1 MKNARYF
8 IGSLLAIVALWSCDD
23 LNPDEI
29 PENASAE
36 VRLNALVEKLDSEIP
51 SWDKLYDLAEHV
63 ERGEPAQ
70 FATQWVQFW
79 GDAPD
84 NLYAN
89 IDIWDHYMSDGDA
102 TVSAANSYKI
112 GLEYGV
118 LPSGADYPIYNLDV
132 LDKKLRFIGTIL
144 LHEKA
149 KGRRTLFQH
158 HYPDGAVDLGF
169 TNAEDFKQYIKE
181 IFGVEKAKEATMAEN
196 MQVEYYVPFPEPIES
211 YIERQGFTNG
221 WAKEEKVELAQF
233 VLDEIRDRLGNIFS
247 GILVAPSHAEYESSS
262 DVWHKLDFSEYD
274 EIHFSLVPKC
284 ESGVTPEGYM
294 EDQFANINEVLAKHP
309 NMRWGVSQLALYQ
322 PAMGGCESGDFADYQ
337 QEILNDIF
345 EQLNELEKTYA
356 KHVFSGV
363 FADFLQGGNV
373 TDVKAYW
380 DKK

>member
-1 MKNARYF
+1 MKNIINSICA
-8 IGSLLAIVALWSCDD
+8 LLAIVAFGSCDP

-29 PENASAE
+29 PADASTE
-36 VRLNALVEKLDSEIP
+36 VRARSLVEKLESEVP
-51 SWDKLYDLAEHV
+51 TWEELFELADHV

-79 GDAPD
+79 NDAPD
-84 NLYAN
+84 DLKAN
-89 IDIWDHYMSDGDA
+89 IDIWDHYMSDGDV

-112 GLEYGV
+112 GLEYGL
-118 LPSGADYPIYNLDV
+118 LPNSNDFPLYDLDA

-169 TNAEDFKQYIKE
+169 TNQGDFKQYIE
-181 IFGVEKAKEATMAEN
+181 DNFGVVKAKEATMAEN

-211 YIERQGFTNG
+211 YIERQGFTNS
-221 WAKEEKVELAQF
+221 WPKEDKVKLAQF

-247 GILVAPSHAEYESSS
+247 GILVAPSHAEYEGSS
-262 DVWHKLDFSEYD
+262 DVWNTLDFSEYD
-274 EIHFSLVPKC
+274 EIHFTLVPKC
-284 ESGVTPEGYM
+284 ESGITPEGYLQ
-294 EDQFANINEVLAKHP
+294 DQFANIKKVLDKHP
-309 NMRWGVSQLALYQ
+309 SMRWGVSQLALYE
-322 PAMGGCESGDFADYQ
+322 PVMSGCNSGDFAGYQ
-337 QEILNDIF
+337 QGILNSVF
-345 EQLNELEKTYA
+345 EQLNELEQTYA

-363 FADFLQGGNV
+363 FADFLEEAS
-373 TDVKAYW
+373 TADMKTYW